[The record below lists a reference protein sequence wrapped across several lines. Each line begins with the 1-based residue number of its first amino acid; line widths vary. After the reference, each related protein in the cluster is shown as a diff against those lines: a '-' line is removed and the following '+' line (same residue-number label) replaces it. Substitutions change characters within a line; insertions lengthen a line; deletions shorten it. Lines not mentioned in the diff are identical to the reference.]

1 MPYNHTRAHWPFE
14 GGVGHYLCASLYGSV
29 VRRYGDSTF
38 IAMMWLKSLSGWL
51 ANRLGFDFLYLDS
64 DMYFVK
70 DPTPLFMAQP
80 PAIGRAHD
88 WFRHGL
94 IPN

>member
-1 MPYNHTRAHWPFE
+1 MPYTHTHAHLHP
-14 GGVGHYLCASLYGSV
+14 LCLLLSV
-29 VRRYGDSTF
+29 VHRYGDLTF
-38 IAMMWLKSLSGWL
+38 LTMMWLKSLSGWL

-80 PAIGRAHD
+80 PAIGRSH
-88 WFRHGL
+88 F
-94 IPN
+94 